1 MLIVGIN
8 DTHDAS
14 ACLIKDGKLISAA
27 AEERFRRV
35 KMIGSYPKNA
45 IRYVL
50 KSGGY
55 TSSDVDHVAV
65 GTKILPG
72 SLFAAQI
79 RRSMFRPGT
88 LVGMHASLIRPAMMP
103 LCWFRRLASSMR
115 FCQQG
120 VSLLHLCMR
129 VSSVHV

>member
-1 MLIVGIN
+1 MLILGIN

-72 SLFAAQI
+72 SLLLNTVADFSIENWLALQENFFYNKI
-79 RRSMFRPGT
+79 YNKKKISLRSVFPKFN
-88 LVGMHASLIRPAMMP
+88 LVIKLGYPINKIK
-103 LCWFRRLASSMR
+103 F
-115 FCQQG
+115 
-120 VSLLHLCMR
+120 
-129 VSSVHV
+129 